1 MISYSVI
8 IFSILERNGEIN
20 GLNKKLDKCIKEK
33 DLSSQ
38 FNLSFCV
45 NFHFSLNFWENWK
58 KLVDF
63 TGLIKRFLHNEGEE
77 KKITWKY
84 GK

>member
-8 IFSILERNGEIN
+8 IFSILERNGEVN
-20 GLNKKLDKCIKEK
+20 GLNKKSDKCIKEK

-45 NFHFSLNFWENWK
+45 NFHFFLNFWE
-58 KLVDF
+58 KL
-63 TGLIKRFLHNEGEE
+63 E
-77 KKITWKY
+77 KIS
-84 GK
+84 

>member
-8 IFSILERNGEIN
+8 VFSILETNGKVN

-33 DLSSQ
+33 NLSSQ

-45 NFHFSLNFWENWK
+45 NFHFSLYFWE
-58 KLVDF
+58 KL
-63 TGLIKRFLHNEGEE
+63 E
-77 KKITWKY
+77 KFN
-84 GK
+84 

>member
-8 IFSILERNGEIN
+8 IFSILERNGEVN

-45 NFHFSLNFWENWK
+45 NFHFSLNF
-58 KLVDF
+58 
-63 TGLIKRFLHNEGEE
+63 
-77 KKITWKY
+77 
-84 GK
+84 